1 MWPLQGGYRDA
12 FTHNDNAIV
21 EVIELLNKAAQ
32 GQGALGFLPR
42 PLKGSARAAP
52 KRSNAGLL
60 ATQLVIG
67 GRKNLWVRQYD
78 ALALAPALTRN
89 YEPAALCTL
98 ESAAV
103 LNYRMT
109 LPSPKS
115 ELIAAIEGK
124 AWRKVGELE
133 GHRLVSAPGAPT
145 E

>member
-1 MWPLQGGYRDA
+1 MRGGYHDA

-42 PLKGSARAAP
+42 PLKGNARATS
-52 KRSNAGLL
+52 KRSDAGLL

-67 GRKNLWVRQYD
+67 GRKTVWAQQYD
-78 ALALAPALTRN
+78 ALTLARVDSH
-89 YEPAALCTL
+89 EPVALCTL

-115 ELIAAIEGK
+115 EVIAAIEGK

-145 E
+145 V